1 MGLLW
6 RDEFPNLPN
15 NRWLA
20 LSRFFSLEKKFKNNP
35 EFYTHSKKTIKEFI
49 ERGHATKVQNK
60 NSTNN
65 VISYLPHHRVVNI
78 NKPQGLCFMRELHTL
93 HKK

>member
-49 ERGHATKVQNK
+49 ERDTQQKFKIKIAQT
-60 NSTNN
+60 
-65 VISYLPHHRVVNI
+65 
-78 NKPQGLCFMRELHTL
+78 TL
-93 HKK
+93 SVTYPTTEW